1 MILRQALVELSNDSI
16 FLFLDMLTDEYDFY
30 HAVAQFLI
38 PFLLQLWVI
47 HQDLVEFVFRHGSQP
62 LASLLYSLLLAS
74 LFEHVA
80 HVALIIE
87 IADSLGANHVSRPF
101 SSYEI
106 IEETQVERLA
116 TIVNEGA
123 DSVFLN
129 FSAFMIMVMVVMM
142 VVMMMFMLV
151 MIVVMVIVVMMMMLM
166 FVFLVMMVMT
176 FMWFFFIIFFMLFVS
191 F

>member
-1 MILRQALVELSNDSI
+1 
-16 FLFLDMLTDEYDFY
+16 MLTDEYDFY

-47 HQDLVEFVFRHGSQP
+47 HQDLGEFVFRHGSQP
-62 LASLLYSLLLAS
+62 LTSLLYSLLLAS

-101 SSYEI
+101 SCYEI

-142 VVMMMFMLV
+142 VMMMMFMLV
-151 MIVVMVIVVMMMMLM
+151 MIVVMLIVVMMMMLM
-166 FVFLVMMVMT
+166 FVFLVMMVMM
-176 FMWFFFIIFFMLFVS
+176 FMCFFFIIFFMLFVS

>member
-1 MILRQALVELSNDSI
+1 
-16 FLFLDMLTDEYDFY
+16 MLTDEYDFY

-47 HQDLVEFVFRHGSQP
+47 HQDLGEFVFRHGSQP

-101 SSYEI
+101 SCYEI
-106 IEETQVERLA
+106 IEEAQVERFA
-116 TIVNEGA
+116 AVVDKCT

-129 FSAFMIMVMVVMM
+129 FSAFMIMVVMM
-142 VVMMMFMLV
+142 VMMMFMLV
-151 MIVVMVIVVMMMMLM
+151 MLVVMLIVVMIVMLM
-166 FVFLVMMVMT
+166 FVFLVMMVMMLM
-176 FMWFFFIIFFMLFVS
+176 FVIIFIFFMLFVS

>member
-1 MILRQALVELSNDSI
+1 
-16 FLFLDMLTDEYDFY
+16 MLTDEYDFY

-47 HQDLVEFVFRHGSQP
+47 HQYLGEFVFRHGSQP
-62 LASLLYSLLLAS
+62 LTSLLYSLLLAS

-101 SSYEI
+101 SCYEI
-106 IEETQVERLA
+106 IEEAQVERFA
-116 TIVNEGA
+116 AVVDKCT

-129 FSAFMIMVMVVMM
+129 FSAFMIMVMI
-142 VVMMMFMLV
+142 VVMMMVMML
-151 MIVVMVIVVMMMMLM
+151 MLIVVVVMLIVVMMMMLM
-166 FVFLVMMVMT
+166 FVFLVMVMMIVMM
-176 FMWFFFIIFFMLFVS
+176 FMCFFFIIFFMLFVS

>member
-1 MILRQALVELSNDSI
+1 
-16 FLFLDMLTDEYDFY
+16 MLTDEYDFY

-47 HQDLVEFVFRHGSQP
+47 HQDLGEFVFRHGSQP

-74 LFEHVA
+74 LFEHIA

-101 SSYEI
+101 SCYEI
-106 IEETQVERLA
+106 VEETQVERLA

-142 VVMMMFMLV
+142 VMMMFMLV
-151 MIVVMVIVVMMMMLM
+151 MIMVMVIVVMMMMLM
-166 FVFLVMMVMT
+166 FVFLVMMVMM
-176 FMWFFFIIFFMLFVS
+176 FMCFFFIIFFMLFVS

>member
-1 MILRQALVELSNDSI
+1 
-16 FLFLDMLTDEYDFY
+16 MLTDEYDFY

-38 PFLLQLWVI
+38 PFFLQLWVI
-47 HQDLVEFVFRHGSQP
+47 HQDLGEFVFRHGSQP

-101 SSYEI
+101 SCYEI

-142 VVMMMFMLV
+142 MMMMFMLV
-151 MIVVMVIVVMMMMLM
+151 MIVVMVIVVMMMMFML
-166 FVFLVMMVMT
+166 VFLVMMVMMLM
-176 FMWFFFIIFFMLFVS
+176 FVIIIFFFMLFVS

>member
-1 MILRQALVELSNDSI
+1 
-16 FLFLDMLTDEYDFY
+16 MLTDEYDFY

-38 PFLLQLWVI
+38 PFLLQLWVV
-47 HQDLVEFVFRHGSQP
+47 HQYLGEFVFRHGCQP
-62 LASLLYSLLLAS
+62 LASLLHSLLLAS
-74 LFEHVA
+74 LLEHVA

-101 SSYEI
+101 SCYEI
-106 IEETQVERLA
+106 IEETQVERFA
-116 TIVNEGA
+116 AVVDKCT

-142 VVMMMFMLV
+142 VMMMMFMLV

-166 FVFLVMMVMT
+166 FVFVVMIVMMLV
-176 FMWFFFIIFFMLFVS
+176 FVVIIIFFMLFVS

>member
-1 MILRQALVELSNDSI
+1 
-16 FLFLDMLTDEYDFY
+16 MLTDEYDFY

-38 PFLLQLWVI
+38 PFLLKLWVI
-47 HQDLVEFVFRHGSQP
+47 HQDLGEFVFRHGSQP

-101 SSYEI
+101 PCYEI

-116 TIVNEGA
+116 AIVNEGA

-129 FSAFMIMVMVVMM
+129 FSAFMIMVMVMVVMM
-142 VVMMMFMLV
+142 VMMMMFMLV
-151 MIVVMVIVVMMMMLM
+151 MLVVMLIVVMMMMLM
-166 FVFLVMMVMT
+166 FVFLVMMVMM
-176 FMWFFFIIFFMLFVS
+176 FMCFFFIIFFMLFVS

>member
-1 MILRQALVELSNDSI
+1 
-16 FLFLDMLTDEYDFY
+16 MLTDEYDFY

-47 HQDLVEFVFRHGSQP
+47 HQDLGEFVFRHGSQP
-62 LASLLYSLLLAS
+62 LTSLLYSLLLAS

-101 SSYEI
+101 SCYEI

-129 FSAFMIMVMVVMM
+129 FSAFMIMVMIVM
-142 VVMMMFMLV
+142 MMMFMLV

-166 FVFLVMMVMT
+166 FVFLVMIVVMVMM
-176 FMWFFFIIFFMLFVS
+176 FMCFFFMLFVS

>member
-1 MILRQALVELSNDSI
+1 
-16 FLFLDMLTDEYDFY
+16 MLTDEYDFY

-47 HQDLVEFVFRHGSQP
+47 QQDLGEFAFRHGSQP
-62 LASLLYSLLLAS
+62 LPSLLYSLLLAC

-101 SSYEI
+101 SCDEI

-129 FSAFMIMVMVVMM
+129 FSAFMIMIMVVMM
-142 VVMMMFMLV
+142 V
-151 MIVVMVIVVMMMMLM
+151 MMMMMMIM
-166 FVFLVMMVMT
+166 FVFLVFLVMIVMM
-176 FMWFFFIIFFMLFVS
+176 FMCFFYIIFFMLFVS

>member
-1 MILRQALVELSNDSI
+1 
-16 FLFLDMLTDEYDFY
+16 MLTDEYDFY

-47 HQDLVEFVFRHGSQP
+47 HQDLGEFVFRHGSQP
-62 LASLLYSLLLAS
+62 LASLLYSLLLAC

-101 SSYEI
+101 SCYEI

-116 TIVNEGA
+116 AIVNEGA

-142 VVMMMFMLV
+142 MMMFMLV
-151 MIVVMVIVVMMMMLM
+151 VMVVMMMMLM
-166 FVFLVMMVMT
+166 FVFLVFLVMIVMMVMM
-176 FMWFFFIIFFMLFVS
+176 FMCFFYIIFFMLFVS

>member
-1 MILRQALVELSNDSI
+1 
-16 FLFLDMLTDEYDFY
+16 MLTDEYDFY

-47 HQDLVEFVFRHGSQP
+47 HQDLGEFVFRHGSQP
-62 LASLLYSLLLAS
+62 LTSLLYSLLLAS

-101 SSYEI
+101 SCYEI
-106 IEETQVERLA
+106 VEETQVERLA

-142 VVMMMFMLV
+142 VMMMFMLV
-151 MIVVMVIVVMMMMLM
+151 MLVVMVIVVMMMMLM
-166 FVFLVMMVMT
+166 FVFLVMIVMMVMMLM
-176 FMWFFFIIFFMLFVS
+176 FVIIIFFMLFVS

>member
-1 MILRQALVELSNDSI
+1 
-16 FLFLDMLTDEYDFY
+16 MLTDEYDFY

-47 HQDLVEFVFRHGSQP
+47 HQDLGEFVFRHGSQP
-62 LASLLYSLLLAS
+62 LASLLYCLLLAS

-101 SSYEI
+101 SCYEI

-116 TIVNEGA
+116 TVVDKCT

-129 FSAFMIMVMVVMM
+129 FSAFMIMVMVV
-142 VVMMMFMLV
+142 VMMMVMMLMLV
-151 MIVVMVIVVMMMMLM
+151 MIVVMVMLIVVMMMMLM
-166 FVFLVMMVMT
+166 FVFLVMIVMMVMMLM
-176 FMWFFFIIFFMLFVS
+176 FVIIFIFFMLFVS

>member
-1 MILRQALVELSNDSI
+1 
-16 FLFLDMLTDEYDFY
+16 MLTDEYDFY

-47 HQDLVEFVFRHGSQP
+47 HQDLGEFVFRHGSQP

-87 IADSLGANHVSRPF
+87 IADSLGANHVSWPF
-101 SSYEI
+101 SCYEI

-116 TIVNEGA
+116 AVVDKCT

-129 FSAFMIMVMVVMM
+129 FSAFMIMIMIVVMM
-142 VVMMMFMLV
+142 MVMMFMLV
-151 MIVVMVIVVMMMMLM
+151 MIVVMVIVVMMMMMLM
-166 FVFLVMMVMT
+166 FVFLVMIVMM
-176 FMWFFFIIFFMLFVS
+176 FMCFFFIIFFMLFVS

>member
-1 MILRQALVELSNDSI
+1 
-16 FLFLDMLTDEYDFY
+16 MLTDEYDFY

-47 HQDLVEFVFRHGSQP
+47 HQDLGEFVFRHGSQP
-62 LASLLYSLLLAS
+62 LTSLLYSLLLAS

-101 SSYEI
+101 SCYEI
-106 IEETQVERLA
+106 IEEAQVERLA

-129 FSAFMIMVMVVMM
+129 FSAFMIMIMVVMM
-142 VVMMMFMLV
+142 VMMMMFMLV
-151 MIVVMVIVVMMMMLM
+151 MLVVIVVMM
-166 FVFLVMMVMT
+166 
-176 FMWFFFIIFFMLFVS
+176 FMCFFYIIFFMLFVS

>member
-1 MILRQALVELSNDSI
+1 
-16 FLFLDMLTDEYDFY
+16 MLTDEYDFY

-47 HQDLVEFVFRHGSQP
+47 HQDLGEFVFRHGSQP
-62 LASLLYSLLLAS
+62 LASLLYSLLLAR

-101 SSYEI
+101 SCYEI
-106 IEETQVERLA
+106 IEEAQVERFA
-116 TIVNEGA
+116 AVVDKCT

-129 FSAFMIMVMVVMM
+129 FSAFMIMVMVMM
-142 VVMMMFMLV
+142 MVMMMFMLIV
-151 MIVVMVIVVMMMMLM
+151 VVVMVIVVMMMMLM
-166 FVFLVMMVMT
+166 FVFLVMIVMMVMM
-176 FMWFFFIIFFMLFVS
+176 FMCFFFIIFFMLFVS

>member
-1 MILRQALVELSNDSI
+1 
-16 FLFLDMLTDEYDFY
+16 MLTDEYDFY

-47 HQDLVEFVFRHGSQP
+47 HQDLGEFVFRHGSQP

-101 SSYEI
+101 SCNEI
-106 IEETQVERLA
+106 IEETQVEWLA
-116 TIVNEGA
+116 TVVNEGA

-129 FSAFMIMVMVVMM
+129 FSAFMIMVMVMM
-142 VVMMMFMLV
+142 MVMMMFMLIV
-151 MIVVMVIVVMMMMLM
+151 VVVMVIVVMMMMLM
-166 FVFLVMMVMT
+166 FVFLVMIVMMVMM
-176 FMWFFFIIFFMLFVS
+176 FMCFFFIIFFMLFVS

>member
-1 MILRQALVELSNDSI
+1 
-16 FLFLDMLTDEYDFY
+16 MLTDEYDFY

-47 HQDLVEFVFRHGSQP
+47 HQDLGEFVFRHGSQP
-62 LASLLYSLLLAS
+62 LTSLLYCLLLAS

-101 SSYEI
+101 SCYEI

-116 TIVNEGA
+116 TVVDKCT

-129 FSAFMIMVMVVMM
+129 FSAFMIMVMVVVMM
-142 VVMMMFMLV
+142 VMMMMLMLV
-151 MIVVMVIVVMMMMLM
+151 MIVVMVMLIVVMMMMLM
-166 FVFLVMMVMT
+166 FVFLVMIVMMVMMLM
-176 FMWFFFIIFFMLFVS
+176 FVIIFIFFMLFVS

>member
-1 MILRQALVELSNDSI
+1 
-16 FLFLDMLTDEYDFY
+16 MLTDEYDFY

-47 HQDLVEFVFRHGSQP
+47 LHDLGEFVFRHGSQP
-62 LASLLYSLLLAS
+62 LTSLLYSLLLAS
-74 LFEHVA
+74 LLEHVA

-101 SSYEI
+101 SCYEI
-106 IEETQVERLA
+106 IEETQVERFA
-116 TIVNEGA
+116 AVVDKCT

-129 FSAFMIMVMVVMM
+129 FSAFMIMVMIVVMM
-142 VVMMMFMLV
+142 VMMLMLIVVVVML
-151 MIVVMVIVVMMMMLM
+151 IVVMVMMFM
-166 FVFLVMMVMT
+166 FVFLVMIVMM
-176 FMWFFFIIFFMLFVS
+176 FMFIVIIFFFMLFVS

>member
-1 MILRQALVELSNDSI
+1 
-16 FLFLDMLTDEYDFY
+16 MLTDEYDFY

-38 PFLLQLWVI
+38 PFLLKLWVI
-47 HQDLVEFVFRHGSQP
+47 HQDLGEFVFRHGSQP
-62 LASLLYSLLLAS
+62 LASLLYSLLLAR

-101 SSYEI
+101 PCYEI

-116 TIVNEGA
+116 AIVNEGA

-129 FSAFMIMVMVVMM
+129 FSAFMIMVMVMVVMM
-142 VVMMMFMLV
+142 VMMMMFMLV
-151 MIVVMVIVVMMMMLM
+151 MLVVMLIVVMMMMLM
-166 FVFLVMMVMT
+166 FVFLVMMVMM
-176 FMWFFFIIFFMLFVS
+176 FMCFFFIIFFMLFVS

>member
-1 MILRQALVELSNDSI
+1 
-16 FLFLDMLTDEYDFY
+16 MLTDEYDFY

-47 HQDLVEFVFRHGSQP
+47 HQDLGEFVFRHGSQP

-101 SSYEI
+101 SCYEI

-129 FSAFMIMVMVVMM
+129 FSAFMIMVMIVVMM
-142 VVMMMFMLV
+142 VMMMMFMLV

-166 FVFLVMMVMT
+166 FVFLVMIVVMVMM
-176 FMWFFFIIFFMLFVS
+176 FMCFFFIIFFMLFVS

>member
-1 MILRQALVELSNDSI
+1 
-16 FLFLDMLTDEYDFY
+16 MLTDEYDFY

-47 HQDLVEFVFRHGSQP
+47 HQDLGEFVFRHGSQP

-101 SSYEI
+101 SCYEI

-142 VVMMMFMLV
+142 VMMMMFMLV

-166 FVFLVMMVMT
+166 FVFLVMMVMM
-176 FMWFFFIIFFMLFVS
+176 FMCFFFIIFFMLFVS

>member
-1 MILRQALVELSNDSI
+1 
-16 FLFLDMLTDEYDFY
+16 MLTDEYDFY

-47 HQDLVEFVFRHGSQP
+47 HQDLGEFVFRHGSQP

-101 SSYEI
+101 PCYEI
-106 IEETQVERLA
+106 IEETQVEWLA
-116 TIVNEGA
+116 TVVNEGA

-142 VVMMMFMLV
+142 VMMMMFMLV

-166 FVFLVMMVMT
+166 FVFLVMIVMMMLM
-176 FMWFFFIIFFMLFVS
+176 FVIIIFFFMLFVS

>member
-1 MILRQALVELSNDSI
+1 
-16 FLFLDMLTDEYDFY
+16 MLTDEYDFY

-38 PFLLQLWVI
+38 PFLLQLRVI
-47 HQDLVEFVFRHGSQP
+47 HQDLGEFVFRHGSQP
-62 LASLLYSLLLAS
+62 LASLLYCLLLAS

-101 SSYEI
+101 SCYEI

-116 TIVNEGA
+116 TVVDKCT

-142 VVMMMFMLV
+142 VMVMMLMLV

-166 FVFLVMMVMT
+166 FVFLVMIVMMVMMLM
-176 FMWFFFIIFFMLFVS
+176 FVIIFIFFMLFVS

>member
-1 MILRQALVELSNDSI
+1 
-16 FLFLDMLTDEYDFY
+16 MLTDEYDFY

-47 HQDLVEFVFRHGSQP
+47 HQDLGEFVFRHGSQP
-62 LASLLYSLLLAS
+62 LASLLYSLLLAR

-101 SSYEI
+101 SCYEI

-129 FSAFMIMVMVVMM
+129 FSAFMIMVMVMMM
-142 VVMMMFMLV
+142 VMMMMFML
-151 MIVVMVIVVMMMMLM
+151 IVVMVIVVMVMMLM
-166 FVFLVMMVMT
+166 FVFLVMIVVMM
-176 FMWFFFIIFFMLFVS
+176 FMFIIIIIFMLFVS

>member
-1 MILRQALVELSNDSI
+1 
-16 FLFLDMLTDEYDFY
+16 MLTDEYDFY

-38 PFLLQLWVI
+38 PFLLQLWII
-47 HQDLVEFVFRHGSQP
+47 HQDLGELVFRHGSQP
-62 LASLLYSLLLAS
+62 LTSLLYSLLLAS

-101 SSYEI
+101 SCYEI
-106 IEETQVERLA
+106 IEETQVERFA
-116 TIVNEGA
+116 AIVNEGA

-129 FSAFMIMVMVVMM
+129 FSAFMIMIMVVMM
-142 VVMMMFMLV
+142 VMMMMFMLV
-151 MIVVMVIVVMMMMLM
+151 MLVVMVIVVMMMMLM
-166 FVFLVMMVMT
+166 FVFLVMIVMM
-176 FMWFFFIIFFMLFVS
+176 FMFVVIIIFFMLFVS

>member
-1 MILRQALVELSNDSI
+1 
-16 FLFLDMLTDEYDFY
+16 MLTDEYDFY

-101 SSYEI
+101 SCYEI
-106 IEETQVERLA
+106 IEETQVERFA
-116 TIVNEGA
+116 AVVNEGT

-142 VVMMMFMLV
+142 VMMMFVHV

-166 FVFLVMMVMT
+166 FVFLVMMVMM
-176 FMWFFFIIFFMLFVS
+176 FMWFFFIIFFMLLVS

>member
-1 MILRQALVELSNDSI
+1 
-16 FLFLDMLTDEYDFY
+16 MLTDEYDFY

-47 HQDLVEFVFRHGSQP
+47 HQDLGEFVFRHGSQP
-62 LASLLYSLLLAS
+62 LTSLLYSLLLAS

-87 IADSLGANHVSRPF
+87 IAYSLGANHVSRPF
-101 SSYEI
+101 SCYEI

-129 FSAFMIMVMVVMM
+129 FSAFMIMVMI
-142 VVMMMFMLV
+142 VVMMMVMML
-151 MIVVMVIVVMMMMLM
+151 MLIVVMMMLM
-166 FVFLVMMVMT
+166 FVFLVFLVMMVMM
-176 FMWFFFIIFFMLFVS
+176 FMRFFFIIFFMLFVS

>member
-1 MILRQALVELSNDSI
+1 
-16 FLFLDMLTDEYDFY
+16 MLTDEYDFY

-47 HQDLVEFVFRHGSQP
+47 HQDLGEFVLRHGSQP

-101 SSYEI
+101 SCYEI
-106 IEETQVERLA
+106 IEEAQVERLA

-142 VVMMMFMLV
+142 VMMMMFMLV

-166 FVFLVMMVMT
+166 FVFLVMIVMMVMMLM
-176 FMWFFFIIFFMLFVS
+176 FVIIIFFFMLFVS

>member
-1 MILRQALVELSNDSI
+1 
-16 FLFLDMLTDEYDFY
+16 MLTDEYDFY

-47 HQDLVEFVFRHGSQP
+47 HQDLGEFVFRHGSQP

-101 SSYEI
+101 SCYEI

-129 FSAFMIMVMVVMM
+129 FSAFMIMVMIVVMM
-142 VVMMMFMLV
+142 MVMMFMLV
-151 MIVVMVIVVMMMMLM
+151 MIMVIVVMMMMLM
-166 FVFLVMMVMT
+166 FVFLVMIVMM
-176 FMWFFFIIFFMLFVS
+176 FMCFFFIIFFMLFVS

>member
-1 MILRQALVELSNDSI
+1 
-16 FLFLDMLTDEYDFY
+16 MLTDEYDFY

-47 HQDLVEFVFRHGSQP
+47 HQDLGEFVFRHGSQP
-62 LASLLYSLLLAS
+62 LTSLLYSLLLAS

-101 SSYEI
+101 SCYEI

-129 FSAFMIMVMVVMM
+129 FSAFMIMVMMMVMM
-142 VVMMMFMLV
+142 LML
-151 MIVVMVIVVMMMMLM
+151 IVVMMMLM
-166 FVFLVMMVMT
+166 FVFLVFLVMMVMM
-176 FMWFFFIIFFMLFVS
+176 FMCFFFIIFFMLFVS

>member
-1 MILRQALVELSNDSI
+1 
-16 FLFLDMLTDEYDFY
+16 MLTDEYDFY

-47 HQDLVEFVFRHGSQP
+47 HQDLGEFVFRHGSQP
-62 LASLLYSLLLAS
+62 LASLLYSLLLAC

-101 SSYEI
+101 SCDEI

-142 VVMMMFMLV
+142 VMMMMFMLV

-166 FVFLVMMVMT
+166 FVFLVMMVMM
-176 FMWFFFIIFFMLFVS
+176 FMCFFFIIFFMLFVS

>member
-1 MILRQALVELSNDSI
+1 
-16 FLFLDMLTDEYDFY
+16 MLTDEYDFY

-47 HQDLVEFVFRHGSQP
+47 QQDLGEFAFRHGSQP
-62 LASLLYSLLLAS
+62 LASLLYSLLLAC

-101 SSYEI
+101 SCDEI

-129 FSAFMIMVMVVMM
+129 FSAFMIMVMIVVMM
-142 VVMMMFMLV
+142 MVMMFMLV
-151 MIVVMVIVVMMMMLM
+151 MIMVIVVMMMMLM
-166 FVFLVMMVMT
+166 FVFLVMIVVMVMM
-176 FMWFFFIIFFMLFVS
+176 FMCFFFIIFFMLFVS

>member
-1 MILRQALVELSNDSI
+1 
-16 FLFLDMLTDEYDFY
+16 MLTDEYDFY

-47 HQDLVEFVFRHGSQP
+47 HQDLGEFVFRHGSQP
-62 LASLLYSLLLAS
+62 LTSLLYSLLLAS

-101 SSYEI
+101 SCYEI
-106 IEETQVERLA
+106 IEETQVERFA
-116 TIVNEGA
+116 AVVDKCT

-129 FSAFMIMVMVVMM
+129 FSAFMIMIMIVVMM
-142 VVMMMFMLV
+142 MVMMFMLV

-166 FVFLVMMVMT
+166 FVFLVMIVMM
-176 FMWFFFIIFFMLFVS
+176 FMCFFFIIFFMLFVS

>member
-1 MILRQALVELSNDSI
+1 
-16 FLFLDMLTDEYDFY
+16 MLTDEYDFY

-47 HQDLVEFVFRHGSQP
+47 HQDLGEFVFRHGSQP
-62 LASLLYSLLLAS
+62 LTSLLYSLLLAS

-101 SSYEI
+101 SCYEI
-106 IEETQVERLA
+106 IEETQVERFA

-142 VVMMMFMLV
+142 V
-151 MIVVMVIVVMMMMLM
+151 MMMLM
-166 FVFLVMMVMT
+166 FVFLVMIVMMVMMLM
-176 FMWFFFIIFFMLFVS
+176 FVIIIFFMLFVS

>member
-1 MILRQALVELSNDSI
+1 
-16 FLFLDMLTDEYDFY
+16 MLTDEYDFY

-47 HQDLVEFVFRHGSQP
+47 HQDLGEFVFRHGSQP

-101 SSYEI
+101 SCYEI

-129 FSAFMIMVMVVMM
+129 FSAFMILVMI
-142 VVMMMFMLV
+142 VVMMMVMVLMLIV
-151 MIVVMVIVVMMMMLM
+151 VVVMVIVVMMMMLM
-166 FVFLVMMVMT
+166 FVFLVMIVMM
-176 FMWFFFIIFFMLFVS
+176 FMCFFFIIFFMLFVS

>member
-1 MILRQALVELSNDSI
+1 
-16 FLFLDMLTDEYDFY
+16 MLTDEYDFY

-47 HQDLVEFVFRHGSQP
+47 HQDLGEFVFRHGSQP

-101 SSYEI
+101 SCYEI
-106 IEETQVERLA
+106 IEEAQVERLA
-116 TIVNEGA
+116 AVVDKCT

-129 FSAFMIMVMVVMM
+129 FSAFMIMIMIVVMM
-142 VVMMMFMLV
+142 MVMMFMLV
-151 MIVVMVIVVMMMMLM
+151 MIVVMVIVVMMMMMLM
-166 FVFLVMMVMT
+166 FVFLVMIVMM
-176 FMWFFFIIFFMLFVS
+176 FMCFFFIIFFMLFVS